1 MQDHP
6 VLIAQSIGI
15 ICSISCFNATGVAI
29 TKYASA
35 AQRSTVDTCR
45 TLLIW
50 VISLMLK
57 QETFDVPLSF
67 GQVAGFVALV
77 VGTLIYNEIWV
88 LPCASLNRN
97 TKAKLEGRA
106 VKGLL
111 DEDAVPSG
119 GYMAS
124 SPAALYDSKRNQR
137 NIDNKL
143 NERDQRG
150 KLLDKHANNMEI
162 QVDTEDGSKRYSH

>member
-1 MQDHP
+1 MRDHP

-67 GQVAGFVALV
+67 G
-77 VGTLIYNEIWV
+77 
-88 LPCASLNRN
+88 
-97 TKAKLEGRA
+97 
-106 VKGLL
+106 
-111 DEDAVPSG
+111 
-119 GYMAS
+119 
-124 SPAALYDSKRNQR
+124 
-137 NIDNKL
+137 
-143 NERDQRG
+143 
-150 KLLDKHANNMEI
+150 
-162 QVDTEDGSKRYSH
+162 

>member
-1 MQDHP
+1 
-6 VLIAQSIGI
+6 
-15 ICSISCFNATGVAI
+15 
-29 TKYASA
+29 
-35 AQRSTVDTCR
+35 
-45 TLLIW
+45 
-50 VISLMLK
+50 MLK

-88 LPCASLNRN
+88 LPCDALNKN

-106 VKGLL
+106 VKGIL
-111 DEDAVPSG
+111 DEDAVPTG

-137 NIDNKL
+137 NIDNKI
-143 NERDQRG
+143 NERDARG
-150 KLLDKHANNMEI
+150 KLLDKHADNLEI